1 MVLNTVK
8 EADLKG
14 KRVLIR
20 VDFNVPVK
28 NGVVTDATR
37 IKAALPTINYI
48 LDNGASLVVMSHYGR
63 PKGQKNMDFSMAPI
77 RAEFEKLLGKP
88 VKLAPDVIGEEVK
101 KEVEALKPGEV
112 LLLENVRF
120 YPDEEKNGSSFA
132 KELASYGDL
141 YVNDAFG
148 TAHRAHASTEGVAH
162 YLPAFAGFLI
172 EKEVKFMAPL
182 LENPEHPFVAVIGGS
197 KVSSKISVLESL
209 VKTCDTIVIG
219 GGMAYTFLKVL
230 GHSVGT
236 SLVEDDYQET
246 AKAFL
251 AAAEKKGVKV
261 ILPLDHVCAD
271 KFDENATPVAV
282 DSVDIPEGLM
292 GLDIG
297 PKTVAA
303 IVEEMKK
310 AKNVVWNGPMGVF
323 EFAAFA
329 KGTEAVAKAL
339 AESNAV
345 SVVGGGDSV
354 AAINKFGLASQISH
368 VSTGGGASLEFL
380 EGKVLPGI
388 KALEKTEKRR
398 PYIAGNW
405 KMNLVPSAAK
415 KYAKELADA
424 YKESGADCKFMI
436 ACPFVDLPGVVEA
449 VKGTPVIVAAE
460 NMANHKE
467 GAYTGEVSPLMLQD
481 LGVNTVI
488 LGHSERRQ
496 YYGETNEV
504 VNSKVLL
511 ALECGMDVDLCVGE
525 TLEEREGGKLEEVLT
540 AQLEVGLKG
549 VKPEEMS
556 KITIAYEPVWAIG
569 TGKTATPEDADNA
582 HAFIRETVARIYSK
596 DIAEKLIIQYGGSVK
611 AENVKAL
618 MAKENIDG
626 ALVGGA
632 SLSVEKFLPI
642 IAFNK

>member
-8 EADLKG
+8 DADLKG

-48 LDNGASLVVMSHYGR
+48 LDGGASLVVMSHYGR

-88 VKLAPDVIGEEVK
+88 VKLAPDVIGEEVE
-101 KEVEALKPGEV
+101 KEVKALKPGEV

-120 YPDEEKNGSSFA
+120 YPDEEKNGEEFA
-132 KELASYGDL
+132 KTLASYGDL

-148 TAHRAHASTEGVAH
+148 TAHRAHASTEGVSH
-162 YLPAFAGFLI
+162 FLPAYAGFLI

-261 ILPLDHVCAD
+261 ILPVDHVCAD

-297 PKTVAA
+297 PKTVAL
-303 IVEEMKK
+303 IVSEMKS

-323 EFAAFA
+323 EFSAFA

-339 AESNAV
+339 AESDAI

-388 KALEKTEKRR
+388 KALEKQGRR

-405 KMNLVPSAAK
+405 KMNLVPSEAK
-415 KYAKELADA
+415 KYAAELAKA
-424 YKESGADCKFMI
+424 YKESGADCKCMI

-449 VKGTPVIVAAE
+449 VKGSDIIVAAE
-460 NMANHKE
+460 NMADHKS

-504 VNSKVLL
+504 VNGKVLL

-549 VKPEEMS
+549 VKPEEMA

-582 HAFIRETVARIYSK
+582 HAFIRETVARLYSK

-632 SLSVEKFLPI
+632 SLSVDKFLPI

>member
-8 EADLKG
+8 DADLKG

-48 LDNGASLVVMSHYGR
+48 LDGGASLVVMSHYGR

-88 VKLAPDVIGEEVK
+88 VKLAPDVIGEEVE
-101 KEVEALKPGEV
+101 KEVKALKPGEV

-120 YPDEEKNGSSFA
+120 YPDEEKNGEEFA
-132 KELASYGDL
+132 KTLASYGDL

-148 TAHRAHASTEGVAH
+148 TAHRAHASTEGVSH
-162 YLPAFAGFLI
+162 FLPAYAGFLI

-261 ILPLDHVCAD
+261 ILPVDHVCAD

-297 PKTVAA
+297 PKTVAL
-303 IVEEMKK
+303 IVSEMKS

-323 EFAAFA
+323 EFSAFA

-339 AESNAV
+339 AESDAI

-368 VSTGGGASLEFL
+368 VSTGGGASREFL

-388 KALEKTEKRR
+388 KALEKQGRR

-405 KMNLVPSAAK
+405 KMNLVPSEAK
-415 KYAKELADA
+415 KYAAELAAA
-424 YKESGADCKFMI
+424 YKESGADCKCMI

-449 VKGTPVIVAAE
+449 VKGSDIIVAAE
-460 NMANHKE
+460 NMADHKS

-504 VNSKVLL
+504 VNGKVLL

-549 VKPEEMS
+549 VKPEEMA

-582 HAFIRETVARIYSK
+582 HAFIRETVARLYSK

-632 SLSVEKFLPI
+632 SLSVDKFLPI

>member
-8 EADLKG
+8 DADLKG

-48 LDNGASLVVMSHYGR
+48 LDGGASLVVMSHYGR

-88 VKLAPDVIGEEVK
+88 VKLAPDVIGEEVE
-101 KEVEALKPGEV
+101 KEVKALKPGEV

-120 YPDEEKNGSSFA
+120 YPDEEKNGEEFA
-132 KELASYGDL
+132 KTLSSYGDL

-148 TAHRAHASTEGVAH
+148 TAHRAHASTEGVSH
-162 YLPAFAGFLI
+162 FLPAYAGFLI

-261 ILPLDHVCAD
+261 ILPVDHVCAD

-297 PKTVAA
+297 PKTVAL
-303 IVEEMKK
+303 IVSEMKS

-323 EFAAFA
+323 EFSAFA

-339 AESNAV
+339 AESDAI

-388 KALEKTEKRR
+388 KALEKQGRR

-405 KMNLVPSAAK
+405 KMNLVPSEAK
-415 KYAKELADA
+415 KYAAELAAA
-424 YKESGADCKFMI
+424 YKESGADCKCMI

-449 VKGTPVIVAAE
+449 VKGSDIIVAAE
-460 NMANHKE
+460 NMADHKS

-504 VNSKVLL
+504 VNGKVLL

-549 VKPEEMS
+549 VKPEEMA

-582 HAFIRETVARIYSK
+582 HAFIRETVARLYSK

-632 SLSVEKFLPI
+632 SLSVDKFLPI